1 MKGLPTL
8 IRMHQWK
15 LEEMRR
21 NLGELEGLRADLE
34 QRLRNLHAEHLEEQ
48 RIASSSAELGFTY
61 NGYANSFIHRREK
74 LHQSIAELEDALQ
87 EARGQVQE
95 AYQEVKKYE
104 IVHERT
110 MRKEYDLEIR
120 REQVALDEAGLQM
133 HRAGTAR

>member
-8 IRMHQWK
+8 IRVHQWK

-34 QRLRNLHAEHLEEQ
+34 RQLQNLHTQHAEEQ
-48 RIASSSAELGFTY
+48 RLAAESAEFAFTY
-61 NGYANSFIHRREK
+61 NGYANSFMFRREK
-74 LHQSIAELEDALQ
+74 LHQSIAEVEEALTQ
-87 EARGQVQE
+87 ARAEVQD

-104 IVHERT
+104 IVHERNV
-110 MRKEYDLEIR
+110 RKEYELELR

-133 HRAGTAR
+133 HRANAA